1 METTTAMAMAIIMI
15 ART

>member
-1 METTTAMAMAIIMI
+1 METTTAMPMAIIMI